1 MERRVHFEAIGAF
14 RNCRDVRLLKSEM
27 CVKAD
32 LRQSLWLY
40 GFTS

>member
-14 RNCRDVRLLKSEM
+14 RNCRDVRLKSEM
-27 CVKAD
+27 CAKAD
-32 LRQSLWLY
+32 VRRPLWIY